1 MLYTVVLSHTKLS
14 CGIAHSSREA
24 ALLLCCGPSGLLP
37 LSGLVTV
44 FYSTTKKNILS
55 KGRV

>member
-1 MLYTVVLSHTKLS
+1 MLYTVVLSHTKSS

-24 ALLLCCGPSGLLP
+24 ALLLRCGPSGLLP

-44 FYSTTKKNILS
+44 FFSTTGKKHLEQ
-55 KGRV
+55 G